1 MTSFTTNTTLHFVLS
16 FKFKIGNLSE
26 VQFTQESKTL
36 KGLVAVVK
44 CLHSEYGLFM
54 ELHKKPERKFRTS
67 TGFEPV
73 SSRSNQLSYEVTYV
87 GSWSIISSC
96 SRERDECGKIMYVK

>member
-1 MTSFTTNTTLHFVLS
+1 
-16 FKFKIGNLSE
+16 
-26 VQFTQESKTL
+26 
-36 KGLVAVVK
+36 
-44 CLHSEYGLFM
+44 M